1 MEIMDLLGEFMSSS
15 LLAGIAGV
23 AGTATAGIIVQKYR
37 QRQQA
42 KADAAK
48 WYKDAVGLIA
58 RVQKAG
64 YRTTTYQHQVDYPK
78 LHEKLEP
85 LADDIQEHSGSAPAR
100 VDENARIELAYIAA
114 FCSGILNL
122 TEQESEL
129 KTAEFFRTVQE
140 QARANYTGDHSME
153 DVNQLLD
160 GFDAD
165 DLVDDLPDDVE
176 VNDEKLEKFAT
187 HFSEESLEKGHPTT
201 IDEALNMP
209 LDGIEDVFEDER
221 AMQDLL
227 GDAMEN
233 YVQLILV
240 DYTEGVYERM
250 EARKVA
256 AS

>member
-1 MEIMDLLGEFMSSS
+1 MGLLGAFISSP
-15 LLAGIAGV
+15 LLAGLAGIG
-23 AGTATAGIIVQKYR
+23 GTAAAGIIVQMYR

-48 WYKDAVGLIA
+48 WYQDAVGLIA
-58 RVQKAG
+58 RVQKTG
-64 YRTTTYQHQVDYPK
+64 YRTTTYQHQVNYPK

-85 LADDIQEHSGSAPAR
+85 LADDIQQHAGSAPAR

-114 FCSGILNL
+114 FCSGVLNL

-129 KTAEFFRTVQE
+129 KPSEFFRTIQ
-140 QARANYTGDHSME
+140 QHARNHYSGEHDME

-160 GFDAD
+160 GFDAYE
-165 DLVDDLPDDVE
+165 LVDDLPDDVA
-176 VNDEKLEKFAT
+176 VNEEKLEEFAS
-187 HFSEESLEKGHPTT
+187 HFSEESLEEGHPTT

-209 LDGIEDVFEDER
+209 LADIEDVFEDER

-227 GDAMEN
+227 GGALED
-233 YVQLILV
+233 YVRLILV
-240 DYTEGVYERM
+240 DYTEDVYERM
-250 EARKVA
+250 ESRKVV